1 MIDQKAHG
9 SHDDGCS
16 LEAAWAAVRENRYM
30 RLQGSVS
37 PGKGIVNLR
46 GKQPEM

>member
-1 MIDQKAHG
+1 MIDQKAQG
-9 SHDDGCS
+9 SHGDGCS
-16 LEAAWAAVRENRYM
+16 LEAAWAAGGENRYM

-37 PGKGIVNLR
+37 PGKDIVNLR